1 MKIQRIR
8 GVMETQGRI
17 FLIVVGMLSFS
28 WATAMAQQ
36 ENFKV
41 GHVNLSLVFDSY
53 HKTKAFDQ
61 ELEKDAEA
69 KRKDRED
76 LVTDIRK
83 LRDELELL
91 SPEKRTARQS
101 AVDEKVAELQAF
113 DKDSRQNLRQR
124 RDEMIRE
131 ILGEIDG
138 VISQYGRE
146 RGYDYIFND
155 RVLVF
160 KNETN
165 DISQEI
171 IKKLNE

>member
-1 MKIQRIR
+1 MKARTTLGLIDK
-8 GVMETQGRI
+8 EGRI
-17 FLIVVGMLSFS
+17 FLIVVGILSSF
-28 WATAMAQQ
+28 WATAFAQ
-36 ENFKV
+36 ENNFKV

-61 ELEKDAEA
+61 ELEKDAET
-69 KRKDRED
+69 KRKDREE
-76 LVTDIRK
+76 LVTEVRK

-91 SPEKRTARQS
+91 SPEKRSTQQS

-113 DKDSRQNLRQR
+113 DKDSRQDLRQR

-146 RGYDYIFND
+146 NGYDYIFND

-160 KNETN
+160 KNEAN

-171 IKKLNE
+171 IKKINE

>member
-1 MKIQRIR
+1 MIR
-8 GVMETQGRI
+8 MQCMI
-17 FLIVVGMLSFS
+17 FLIVAGMLSFS
-28 WATAMAQQ
+28 WAAALAQQ
-36 ENFKV
+36 DNFKV

-61 ELEKDAEA
+61 ELEKDAEV
-69 KRKDRED
+69 KRKDREV

-91 SPEKRTARQS
+91 SPEKRTSRQS

-113 DKDSRQNLRQR
+113 DKDSRQDLRQR

-138 VISQYGRE
+138 LIAQYGRE
-146 RGYDYIFND
+146 KGYDYIFND

-160 KNETN
+160 KNESN